1 MKRCFFVIISLLSAI
16 VARADKDVK
25 FYMNNGEVKCVA
37 MERVKCPNTV
47 SSATVLLSSPDF
59 TKTSHTLMYGVTSV
73 TGATEELFGGVYSV
87 GGTLTGGSSKS
98 FTPQSR

>member
-37 MERVKCPNTV
+37 MERVDSIAFDEKADVMRVTLFDNC
-47 SSATVLLSSPDF
+47 SAEVQFSAVDSIGYGELPSAVLQVTPHRHR
-59 TKTSHTLMYGVTSV
+59 SHTL
-73 TGATEELFGGVYSV
+73 
-87 GGTLTGGSSKS
+87 
-98 FTPQSR
+98 R